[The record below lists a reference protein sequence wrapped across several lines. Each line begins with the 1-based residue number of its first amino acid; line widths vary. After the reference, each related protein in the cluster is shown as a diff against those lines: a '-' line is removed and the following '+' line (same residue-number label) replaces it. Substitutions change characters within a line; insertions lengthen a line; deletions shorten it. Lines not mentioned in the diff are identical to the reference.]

1 MVEATTTSKPSKLKA
16 PSVAANRQG
25 RYKALAIILGL
36 FLVAGL
42 VGGLWWLTH
51 RGIEDTDD
59 ATLEGHIHPVSAR
72 VAGTVQDV
80 LVDDNQLVKQGQVLA
95 VLDPTE
101 YKITLSQAEHNLDL
115 AKSQAQTAA
124 KNIAVSQKQAT
135 SQITQ
140 AQGAIGA
147 SQSTVAESQHAV
159 SEAGA
164 AIETAR
170 QNVAEQE
177 ANYQRALADY
187 NRYKGL
193 DPEAVSAQQ
202 LDVITT
208 NLRVAQAARDAAKAN
223 LAQTQAR
230 YNQVRS
236 TVSGNVSR
244 VTQARGTYQGAQAQA
259 IQVEVVKSQYE
270 NALAQV
276 KVAEDAVRQAKLNLG
291 YTEIKAPA
299 DGRVGRKTV
308 EAGQR
313 IQPGEPL
320 MSIVPEQVWVVANF
334 KETQMKHMQPGQPV
348 DVAIDA
354 FPDHDFRGWVDSFS
368 PASGAEFAMLPP
380 ENATGNFTKI
390 VQRIPVKILL
400 DSKTLKGYQDRLAP
414 GMSVVVKVDTNVTP
428 QQRTSQQ
435 QTQTRRGS

>member
-1 MVEATTTSKPSKLKA
+1 MAEATVASNPANTSHSLPTS
-16 PSVAANRQG
+16 NRQG

-36 FLVAGL
+36 FLIAGL
-42 VGGLWWLTH
+42 GGGLWWLAH
-51 RGIEDTDD
+51 RGIEDTDN
-59 ATLEGHIHPVSAR
+59 ATLEGHIHPVNAR
-72 VAGTVQDV
+72 VAGTVEQV
-80 LVDDNQLVKQGQVLA
+80 LVNDNQLVQQGQVLA
-95 VLDPTE
+95 ELDPTE
-101 YKITLSQAEHNLDL
+101 YQIALNQAEHNLDV

-124 KNIAVSQKQAT
+124 KTIIFTQKQAN

-147 SQSTVAESQHAV
+147 SQSTVTESRQAV
-159 SEAGA
+159 NEARA

-177 ANYQRALADY
+177 ATYQRALADY
-187 NRYKGL
+187 HRYKGL

-202 LDVITT
+202 LDLATT
-208 NLRVAQAARDAAKAN
+208 NMRVAAAARDAAKAN

-230 YNQVRS
+230 YNQMRS
-236 TVSGNVSR
+236 TVGGNVSR
-244 VTQARGTYQGAQAQA
+244 VTQARGTYQSAEAQAL
-259 IQVEVVKSQYE
+259 QVDVAKSQYA
-270 NALAQV
+270 NAADQV
-276 KVAEDAVRQAKLNLG
+276 KVAEDAVRQAKLNLA

-299 DGRVGRKTV
+299 TGRVGRKTV

-334 KETQMKHMQPGQPV
+334 KETQMRDMQPGQPAEI
-348 DVAIDA
+348 DIDA
-354 FPDHDFRGWVDSFS
+354 FPNHRFRGWVDSFS

-390 VQRIPVKILL
+390 VQRIPVKIML
-400 DSKTLKGYQDRLAP
+400 DPKTVKGYQDRLAP
-414 GMSVVVKVDTNVTP
+414 GMSVVVKVNTNVAP
-428 QQRTSQQ
+428 RNGQAVRKS
-435 QTQTRRGS
+435 